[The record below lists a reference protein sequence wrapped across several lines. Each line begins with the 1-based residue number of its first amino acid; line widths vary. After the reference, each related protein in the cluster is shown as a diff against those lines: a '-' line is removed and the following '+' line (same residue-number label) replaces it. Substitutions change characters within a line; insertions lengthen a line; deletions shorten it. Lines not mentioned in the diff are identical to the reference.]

1 MNKLSGRRLCVMVF
15 LLQATLAVLFLTL
28 RRVFFEISVVPRFS
42 NSFKL
47 MYLCFVYVFYVSTK
61 GQELRL
67 DAYLRFLAESFNF
80 VYRVIDGS
88 KWSTCFEKVL
98 HQSICVEIRTLLWL
112 RTLKF
117 LPKQHGVSS
126 GVVNTMSWG

>member
-1 MNKLSGRRLCVMVF
+1 MNKLSGCRLGVMVF

-67 DAYLRFLAESFNF
+67 DTYLRFFFSLNNF

-88 KWSTCFEKVL
+88 K
-98 HQSICVEIRTLLWL
+98 
-112 RTLKF
+112 
-117 LPKQHGVSS
+117 
-126 GVVNTMSWG
+126 